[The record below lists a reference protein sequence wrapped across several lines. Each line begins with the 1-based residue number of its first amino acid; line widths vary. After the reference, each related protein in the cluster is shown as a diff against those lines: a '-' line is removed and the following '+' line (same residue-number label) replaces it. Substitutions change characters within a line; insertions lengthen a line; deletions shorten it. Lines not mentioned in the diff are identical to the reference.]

1 MAAKMIAVILVFTY
15 AGMKLDEHLELSFRW
30 FTLTGALLGSGMA
43 MYSVIKDLL
52 K

>member
-15 AGMKLDEHLELSFRW
+15 AGRQLDEYMSNDFKW
-30 FTLTGALLGSGMA
+30 FTMIGALLGAGFA
-43 MYSVIKDLL
+43 MYAAIIDLL